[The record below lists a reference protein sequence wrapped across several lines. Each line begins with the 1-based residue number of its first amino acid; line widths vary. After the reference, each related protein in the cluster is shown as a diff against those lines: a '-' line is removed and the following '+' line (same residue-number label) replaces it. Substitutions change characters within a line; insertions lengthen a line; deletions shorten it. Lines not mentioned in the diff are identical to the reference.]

1 MAFCSSC
8 GAQVDGRFCPKCG
21 APQEA
26 PAGAAAAPPQPAYAP
41 PPPAQPVAAGGMED
55 NMAGALCYLL
65 GFITGVLFLVLE
77 PYNKR
82 PFVRFHAFQAILFSA
97 GWIVLSI
104 AVSILLGLMSVV
116 MHMWLVF
123 VPLRMLIGLLGFLLW
138 LFCMYKAYNRE
149 LYQLPIVGP
158 IAARQAGS

>member
-21 APQEA
+21 APQGN
-26 PAGAAAAPPQPAYAP
+26 PAGATPGAQQPAYAP
-41 PPPAQPVAAGGMED
+41 PPPAQPVAGGMED

-82 PFVRFHAFQAILFSA
+82 PFVRFHAFQAVLFSV
-97 GWIVLSI
+97 GWIILSI
-104 AVSILLGLMSVV
+104 AVSIVLGIMSAV
-116 MHMWLVF
+116 MHMWLLF

-158 IAARQAGS
+158 MAAKQAGL